1 MMAFTLRN
9 TILGLFVLGLSS
21 SPASALDLEK
31 EQDRIGYSVGYQVGS
46 DFRLQDIELD
56 TAAMVKGFE
65 DALADR
71 KPQLSPEELQK
82 TLIALKRNIVERHE
96 QIEKQ
101 ARAGHLAAGQAFLAA
116 NGDKE
121 GVVSL
126 PSGLQYKVIAAGTGG
141 SPGKKD
147 TVKVNY
153 RARFLDGSEF
163 DSSFK
168 KGEPAIFR
176 LDSVIAGLSEGLQ
189 LMKTGSRF
197 ELFLPPSLAFGE
209 KGPLADRTI
218 VFDLELLEI
227 VADDET

>member
-1 MMAFTLRN
+1 MAITLRN
-9 TILGLFVLGLSS
+9 TILGLTILGLSA
-21 SPASALDLEK
+21 SPAAALDLAK
-31 EQDRIGYSVGYQVGS
+31 ERDRIGYSVGYQVGS

-56 TAAMVKGFE
+56 TAAMVRGFE

-71 KPQLSPEELQK
+71 KPQLAPEELQK
-82 TLIALKRNIVERHE
+82 TLIALKQSIVERHE
-96 QIEKQ
+96 QVEKQ
-101 ARAGHLAAGQAFLAA
+101 ARAEHLATGQAFLAA
-116 NGDKE
+116 NADKD
-121 GVVSL
+121 GVVCL
-126 PSGLQYKVIAAGTGG
+126 PSGLQYRVITAGTGV
-141 SPGKKD
+141 SPGQKD

-168 KGEPAIFR
+168 KGAPAVFR

-189 LMKTGSRF
+189 IMKTGGHW
-197 ELFLPPSLAFGE
+197 ELFLPPALAFGE

-227 VADDET
+227 VTGDET